1 MRHEGA
7 LATVI
12 AVSSDPPFEGPFRR
26 PIPAALIERQWLA
39 VAALVGVATLT
50 FGLHGLGRP
59 TPSFSS
65 PDSRSQ

>member
-1 MRHEGA
+1 
-7 LATVI
+7 
-12 AVSSDPPFEGPFRR
+12 
-26 PIPAALIERQWLA
+26 LIERQWLA

-65 PDSRSQ
+65 PASRSQ